1 MSHTNVDSN
10 KTYHIVNY
18 TTPEFD
24 LKERTVKTPL
34 GGVDMKG
41 KDAKSNFI
49 EVSFTEVSRLIDDDG
64 KTVLAEGTLQEV
76 KSAEEEIKNKRKATN
91 KIDGKDR

>member
-18 TTPEFD
+18 TTPEID

-34 GGVDMKG
+34 GGADMKG
-41 KDAKSNFI
+41 KNVKSDFI
-49 EVSFTEVSRLIDDDG
+49 EVALTEATRLIDDDG

-76 KSAEEEIKNKRKATN
+76 KSAEAEIENKRKAIN